1 MKRAISLFLLV
12 GMLASM
18 LAACGGGGQIQ
29 PTATPQPATQA
40 TTAPAPTAAP
50 QPTTAAPAQVIKI
63 ATQGP
68 LSGGQ
73 AALGTGM
80 KNAAELAVKQLSG
93 PLTELGFRVELAPFD
108 DQAKPEVGS
117 ANAKNIV
124 SDPDILCVV
133 GHLNSGVAL
142 AALPDY
148 KNARLAMVSPANTN
162 LNITEGGYEVAFRVV
177 GRDDVQS
184 SVAEKFAREELKIK
198 SVYIIHDTTAYG
210 QGVAEFFRKAA
221 EANGIQVLGF
231 EGTEEKSDFSAIL
244 TPILAANPDLIF
256 FGGIYDQAGPF
267 FRQARDR
274 GITAQFMGPD
284 GLDSEE
290 LVKLAGDAVDKMY
303 YTSVAPSVSQFPD
316 AAKYA
321 SDYKAAYGEN
331 APSFSAQ
338 AYDATGICLTA
349 IANAAKAAGGKPT
362 REQVLN
368 EIKKLSAYKGITGT
382 YTFNEKGDP
391 TVATYFVLQVNAA
404 DWNSN
409 RLVSRLE
416 IAPPGSETAGG
427 ATGGGTTEFDL
438 AALAAQLST
447 VAGKLGTI
455 KIATQGP
462 LSGGQAALGTGMKN
476 AVELAI
482 EEINSQLSA
491 LGVKFEVV
499 PFDDQAKPEVGSA
512 NAKNIVSDPDILCV
526 VGHLNSGV
534 ALAALPDYKNARLA
548 MVSPA
553 NTNLNITEGGYE
565 VAFRVVGRDDVQSSV
580 AEKFA
585 REELKIKSVYII
597 HDTTAYGQGVAE
609 FFRKAAEANGIQ
621 VLGFEGTEEK
631 SDFSAILTPIL
642 AANPDLIFFGGIYD
656 QAGPFFR
663 QARDRGITAQ
673 FMGPDGLDSEELVKL
688 AGDAVDKMYYTSVA
702 PSVSQFPDAAKY
714 ASDYKAAYGENA
726 PSFSAQAYDAANICA
741 AGILSAAITA
751 GGKPTRAQVLEAI
764 RNLPPFPGITG
775 TFKFNAKGD
784 PTVATYF
791 VLQVNAADWNQNK
804 LISRL
809 EIAPPQ

>member
-1 MKRAISLFLLV
+1 MKRSISFLLLV

-18 LAACGGGGQIQ
+18 LAACGAPQAR
-29 PTATPQPATQA
+29 PTATPQPTTQA
-40 TTAPAPTAAP
+40 TAAP
-50 QPTTAAPAQVIKI
+50 QPTAAPTTAPAAQVIKI
-63 ATQGP
+63 ATQSP

-80 KNAAELAVKQLSG
+80 KNAAELAVQQLSG

-108 DQAKPEVGS
+108 DQARPEVGS

-124 SDPDILCVV
+124 SDQDILCVV

-162 LNITEGGYEVAFRVV
+162 PNITEGGYEVAFRVV
-177 GRDDVQS
+177 GRDDVQGV
-184 SVAEKFAREELKIK
+184 VAEQFAREELGVK

-210 QGVAEFFRKAA
+210 QGVAEFFRRAA
-221 EANGIQVLGF
+221 EANGLQVLGF
-231 EGTEEKSDFSAIL
+231 EGTEERSDFSAIL
-244 TPILAANPDLIF
+244 TPILAANPDLVF

-284 GLDSEE
+284 GLESEE
-290 LVKLAGDAVDKMY
+290 LVTLAGDAVDKMY
-303 YTSVAPSVSQFPD
+303 YTTVAAPVSQFPD

-321 SDYKAAYGEN
+321 QDYQAAFGDA
-331 APSFSAQ
+331 APAFSAQ

-349 IANAAKAAGGKPT
+349 ITNAAKAAGGKPT
-362 REQVLN
+362 RDQVLA
-368 EIKKLSAYKGITGT
+368 EIKALKSYKGITGT
-382 YTFNEKGDP
+382 YTFSPKGDP
-391 TVATYFVLQVNAA
+391 NPATYFVLQVNAA
-404 DWNSN
+404 DWSQN
-409 RLVSRLE
+409 RLVTRLE
-416 IAPPGSETAGG
+416 IAPPGETAS
-427 ATGGGTTEFDL
+427 GGGTTGGTTNFDL
-438 AALAAQLST
+438 AALAAQLGN
-447 VAGKLGTI
+447 VAARLGTI

-476 AVELAI
+476 AAELAV
-482 EEINSQLSA
+482 EQLNAQLGA
-491 LGVKFEVV
+491 LGIKFELV
-499 PFDDQAKPEVGSA
+499 PFDDQARPEVGSA
-512 NAKNIVSDPDILCV
+512 NAKNIVSDQDILCV

-534 ALAALPDYKNARLA
+534 ALAALPDYKNAGLA

-553 NTNLNITEGGYE
+553 NTNPNITEGGYE
-565 VAFRVVGRDDVQSSV
+565 VAFRVVGRDDVQGVV
-580 AEKFA
+580 AEQFA
-585 REELKIKSVYII
+585 RETLGVKSVYII

-609 FFRKAAEANGIQ
+609 FFRRAAEANGLQ
-621 VLGFEGTEEK
+621 VLGFEGTEER

-642 AANPDLIFFGGIYD
+642 AANPDLVFFGGIYD

-673 FMGPDGLDSEELVKL
+673 FMGPDGLESSELVDL
-688 AGDAVDKMYYTSVA
+688 AGNAVDGMHYTTVA
-702 PSVSQFPDAAKY
+702 APVSQFPRAAQYAQDYQAAFGDAAP
-714 ASDYKAAYGENA
+714 A
-726 PSFSAQAYDAANICA
+726 FSAQAYDATNICA
-741 AGILSAAITA
+741 AGILSAAVAA
-751 GGKPTRAQVLEAI
+751 GGKPTRAQVVQAI

-775 TFKFNAKGD
+775 TYDFNTKGD

-791 VLQVNAADWNQNK
+791 VLKVNAADWNQNE